1 MNLRVSKYCKGV
13 GNDPSPTQNKKTPR
27 WSGVFSTKCSLNLY
41 DFVLF
46 FYQDFQNFFSGEL
59 LALADDAI
67 VVKLTP
73 GNDYYVNSGG

>member
-1 MNLRVSKYCKGV
+1 MV
-13 GNDPSPTQNKKTPR
+13 
-27 WSGVFSTKCSLNLY
+27 WGVFYKMFIK
-41 DFVLF
+41 FVWF
-46 FYQDFQNFFSGEL
+46 CYQDFQNFFSGEL